1 MTNTAESKASI
12 RTRYHCPTDRGG
24 SYITATSDDVRD
36 HHRVTV
42 GYNYALNGDENH
54 AAAAQAFFDKYMER
68 VAPNHCPALYAI
80 RVNEALVFDRDQYH
94 AFETVAAEDVLGS

>member
-12 RTRYHCPTDRGG
+12 RTRYHGPTDRGG
-24 SYITATSDDVRD
+24 SRITATSDDVRG

-54 AAAAQAFFDKYMER
+54 AAAAQAFLDKYMER
-68 VAPNHCPALYAI
+68 VAPNHCPALYCLRADQ
-80 RVNEALVFDRDQYH
+80 ALVFNGDHYH
-94 AFETVAAEDVLGS
+94 TWHEGVLGS